1 MNRLAICLLLA
12 FSALSATAQLHSQGC
27 GGIVDAAGYQNPLHA
42 QWLSAY
48 DIRYYHLVLR
58 VTNESTLI
66 DGSATVLVEAVREL
80 DTLVLELQ
88 DSLEVTGVEIV
99 EFDSLSGPGIQAGYI
114 HRENAVFVA
123 LDGYRLPGEE
133 FAVRM
138 SYRGKAG
145 RDRGFF
151 AGITSAR
158 DLDYGFQVTYT
169 LSEPLNAKDWFPVKQ
184 VLTDK
189 IDSVRMDLICDNHLM
204 AASNGILEEVE
215 ELPGNSRLFR
225 WRTRYPMAY
234 YLLFFTV
241 ADYTDY
247 SFRAPLTGEGDSV
260 LVQNYI
266 YDDPRVLGDWE
277 NGILETG
284 RLIRA
289 YSELLGDYPFA
300 SEKYGHAMAPMGG
313 GMEHQT
319 MTTIQDFDFFLV
331 AHELAHQWFG
341 DHVTCGSW
349 QDIWINEGFASYMEY
364 VSAQQLLGQQ
374 MADDWMN
381 HAMSVAL
388 GKTSGSV
395 FVPEEQ
401 SGDPFRLFDNGLSY
415 KKGAVLLHMI
425 RHVLDDDAL
434 FFQVLRTYLGLYGNA
449 VATGEDFRHVLE
461 TESGTD
467 FSSFFEQWYYGEGYP
482 LYTVTWYQEGDSL
495 YLRSEQ
501 RTTSPGTPLF
511 TMPFE
516 VEIFLADGSVFRER
530 LLQDEA
536 VEMFRIPVG
545 GPVQQVVFDPDN
557 DLLKTVSLIRT
568 TPSEGSF
575 SFGPNPVKDQL
586 YVELFQRGPVRE
598 ITIYSYSG
606 QEVFRMTDPPNP
618 VTIDVNRLASGP
630 YLLML
635 RDGTRTY
642 MERIV
647 KISE

>member
-1 MNRLAICLLLA
+1 MQRRPCSASAFSMNRIVACLLLA
-12 FSALSATAQLHSQGC
+12 VSALSATAQLQE
-27 GGIVDAAGYQNPLHA
+27 

-48 DIRYYHLVLR
+48 DVKYYHLVLR

-66 DGSATVLVEAVREL
+66 DGSAAVLVEAVTEL

-88 DSLEVTGVEIV
+88 DSLEVTGVEIADA
-99 EFDSLSGPGIQAGYI
+99 DSPDDFGIRADYI

-123 LDGYRLPGEE
+123 LDRPRLPGEKC
-133 FAVRM
+133 AVRI
-138 SYRGKAG
+138 SYGGMAG

-184 VLTDK
+184 VLGDK
-189 IDSVRMDLICDNHLM
+189 IDSVRMDLICNNHLM
-204 AASNGILEEVE
+204 AASNGILEKVE

-225 WRTRYPMAY
+225 WRTGYPMAY

-241 ADYTDY
+241 ADYKDY

-266 YDDPRVLGDWE
+266 YDDPRVLADWE
-277 NGILETG
+277 NGIRETG
-284 RLIRA
+284 RLIHVF
-289 YSELLGDYPFA
+289 SELLGDYPFA

-319 MTTIQDFDFFLV
+319 MTTIQDFSFFLV
-331 AHELAHQWFG
+331 THELAHQWFG

-374 MADDWMN
+374 AADDWMN

-395 FVPEEQ
+395 FVPGER
-401 SGDPFRLFDNGLSY
+401 STDPSRLFDNGLSY

-434 FFQVLRTYLGLYGNA
+434 FFRVLKTYLGLYGNA

-461 TESGTD
+461 AESGMD

-482 LYTVTWYQEGDSL
+482 LYTVTWYQAGDSL

-501 RTTSPGTPLF
+501 RTTSPETPLF

-516 VEIFLADGSVFRER
+516 VELYQADGSVLRER

-536 VEMFRIPVG
+536 LELFSIPVG

-575 SFGPNPVKDQL
+575 SFGPNPVNDLL
-586 YVELFQRGPVRE
+586 YVELFHRGPIRE

-606 QEVFRMTDPPNP
+606 QEVLRITDPPNP
-618 VTIDVNRLASGP
+618 VTLDVNRLASGP